1 MRGRMVE
8 EFEDVVF
15 NLGVGEVSDIF
26 RTRFGFH
33 IAKVYA
39 REPATAAELKE
50 VKAQIVET
58 LRGQAREEAINKFID
73 ALKSKAKI
81 EDV

>member
-1 MRGRMVE
+1 MVE

-15 NLGVGEVSDIF
+15 NLGVGETSGIF

-33 IAKVYA
+33 IAKVYDKK
-39 REPATAAELKE
+39 PAAVAELKE

-58 LRGQAREEAINKFID
+58 LAQQIREEAVNKFID
-73 ALKSKAKI
+73 SLKSKAKI
-81 EDV
+81 EQA